1 MNTTSNHLIKT
12 LAVLS
17 CFLSLQSFAQKEG
30 GNGGDP
36 NEVAEFAGLNGQHL
50 DSWYNVKQDLIVGLE
65 LDRHHELKL
74 AAVNTEQF
82 KEKFISAIKTA
93 KIKWDDVKIVVDG
106 VERSCENYIDS
117 KRVNRIHC
125 NQTFYAS
132 AMKNYDAETQYKFIA
147 HEYLSLAGFE
157 HNAYGVSDY
166 PISSQISASLRT
178 VQVKRWGLKVA
189 HDSIDDL
196 VLTDREQYS
205 TSTADNCVPN
215 QLNNDFL
222 LAVCLRNFDAVKA
235 YVLAGGNINVQAHD
249 WFYAGDSALTI
260 AVRENYPEIVDF
272 LIEHH
277 INLDLQTDLNEATGM
292 AYRGATALFLAA
304 NSGYLDLVNKLI
316 AAGANVNLR
325 DCWNYSPMSQATS
338 RGFYSVMKA
347 LFKAKAKLNGGRSVF
362 REAISR
368 DEVDLA
374 RFFIH
379 AGANINA
386 QDQFGDSALLY
397 AIRSSKNLKMIKM
410 LIAENIDLEIQGGYH
425 PDQNR
430 PTALIDAA
438 STGFLE
444 AVKLLI
450 EAGADRNA
458 VDEDHLDAR
467 GRALKNGHTDVVNYL
482 DSL

>member
-1 MNTTSNHLIKT
+1 
-12 LAVLS
+12 
-17 CFLSLQSFAQKEG
+17 
-30 GNGGDP
+30 
-36 NEVAEFAGLNGQHL
+36 
-50 DSWYNVKQDLIVGLE
+50 
-65 LDRHHELKL
+65 
-74 AAVNTEQF
+74 
-82 KEKFISAIKTA
+82 
-93 KIKWDDVKIVVDG
+93 
-106 VERSCENYIDS
+106 
-117 KRVNRIHC
+117 
-125 NQTFYAS
+125 
-132 AMKNYDAETQYKFIA
+132 
-147 HEYLSLAGFE
+147 
-157 HNAYGVSDY
+157 
-166 PISSQISASLRT
+166 
-178 VQVKRWGLKVA
+178 
-189 HDSIDDL
+189 
-196 VLTDREQYS
+196 
-205 TSTADNCVPN
+205 
-215 QLNNDFL
+215 
-222 LAVCLRNFDAVKA
+222 
-235 YVLAGGNINVQAHD
+235 
-249 WFYAGDSALTI
+249 
-260 AVRENYPEIVDF
+260 
-272 LIEHH
+272 
-277 INLDLQTDLNEATGM
+277 M